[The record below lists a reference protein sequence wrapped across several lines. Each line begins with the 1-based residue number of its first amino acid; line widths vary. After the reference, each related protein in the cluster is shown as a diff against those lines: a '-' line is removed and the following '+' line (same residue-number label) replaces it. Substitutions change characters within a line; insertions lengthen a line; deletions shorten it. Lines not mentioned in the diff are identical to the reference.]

1 MTIKNAVT
9 SAETP
14 SIRQL
19 QTYLREKTPLN
30 IKLTTGDTI
39 QGTIFW
45 QDQDCIC
52 FKTGGAD
59 VTVWKQAIAF
69 IQPQG

>member
-14 SIRQL
+14 AIRQL
-19 QTYLREKTPLN
+19 QNYLREKTPLD

-39 QGTIFW
+39 KGQIFW

-52 FKTGGAD
+52 MKTGGPD
-59 VTVWKQAIAF
+59 VTIWKQAIVF

>member
-1 MTIKNAVT
+1 MAIKNVVT

-14 SIRQL
+14 GIRLL

-30 IKLTTGDTI
+30 VKLTTGDTI

-59 VTVWKQAIAF
+59 LMVWKQAIAF
-69 IQPQG
+69 MQPQG